1 MIKIILTWIG
11 KSNYKFDKDLKPF
24 DYLIIFKSR
33 LIMIFRGFL
42 YSIIMPNSHKLKF
55 IGRGVKVEFGH
66 KIRFKRN
73 LFLGDNVRLN
83 ALSKGGIIGGENI
96 SIRSGSIID
105 CTGVYSELGEK
116 LIIGNNVGISENCF
130 IQVRG
135 NVEIGDD
142 VIIGPNSSIFSENHN
157 FQNNKVLIREQGV
170 SRKGVKIE
178 KGVWIGARVVILDG
192 VTVGENSIIAAGS
205 LVNNEVLPFSI
216 VGGVPARL
224 IKMRK

>member
-1 MIKIILTWIG
+1 MIKIFLKWIG
-11 KSNYKFDKDLKPF
+11 KSNYEFDKNLKSI
-24 DYLIIFKSR
+24 DHLIIFKSR
-33 LIMIFRGFL
+33 FIMIFRGFL
-42 YSIIMPNSHKLKF
+42 YSIKMPNSHKLKF
-55 IGRGVKVEFGH
+55 IGRRVKVEFGH
-66 KIRFKRN
+66 KVHFKRN

-83 ALSKGGIIGGENI
+83 ALSKGGIIGGENVT
-96 SIRSGSIID
+96 IRSGSIID

-116 LIIGNNVGISENCF
+116 LLIGNNVGISENCF

-157 FQNNKVLIREQGV
+157 FENNKVLIREQGV

-178 KGVWIGARVVILDG
+178 KGVWIGSRSVILDG
-192 VTVGENSIIAAGS
+192 VTVGENSIVAAGS
-205 LVNNEVLPFSI
+205 VVNKDVSPYSI
-216 VGGVPARL
+216 VGGVPAKL